1 MNRSLRT
8 AATGMY
14 AQQLNVDTI
23 SNNLANVNTTGFKK
37 SRVEFQDLMYQ
48 TLKPSTVAEQ
58 GGVGSA
64 APTMEIQVGNGTQTV
79 ATVKNFLQGDIT
91 PTSADSLDVAI
102 QGDGFFQV
110 KRPDGTLAYTRDGSF
125 KLSADGTIITSEGY
139 VVDPEIRI
147 SADTEK
153 VMIGKDGT
161 VEAIETGSAEP
172 VKLGQIELARFVNP
186 AGLRSIGSN
195 MLVETTASGQ
205 PITGQAGSPGF
216 GMTLQGH
223 LEASNVDVVEE
234 MVSMIT
240 AQRAY
245 EINSKTIKTVEDM
258 LTMANNLKR

>member
-14 AQQLNVDTI
+14 AQQLNVDII
-23 SNNLANVNTTGFKK
+23 SNNLANVNTMGFKK

-48 TLKPSTVAEQ
+48 TLKPSVIAEQ
-58 GGVGSA
+58 ATASI
-64 APTMEIQVGNGTQTV
+64 APAMEIQVGNGTQTV
-79 ATVKNFLQGDIT
+79 ATLKNFGQGDIT
-91 PTSADSLDVAI
+91 PTTADGLDVAI

-110 KRPDGTLAYTRDGSF
+110 KRPDGTVAYTRDGSF
-125 KLSADGTIITSEGY
+125 KLSPDGLIVTSAGY

-147 SADTEK
+147 SADTQK
-153 VMIGKDGT
+153 VIIGKDGT
-161 VEAIETGSAEP
+161 VTAVETGSADP

-186 AGLRSIGSN
+186 AGLSAIGSN
-195 MLVETTASGQ
+195 LLVETTSSGQ
-205 PITGQAGSPGF
+205 PITGVAGSAGF
-216 GMTLQGH
+216 GETLQGN

-234 MVSMIT
+234 MVSMIA

-245 EINSKTIKTVEDM
+245 EINSKTVKTVEDM

>member
-14 AQQLNVDTI
+14 AQQLNVDII

-48 TLKPSTVAEQ
+48 TLKPSSVSEV
-58 GGVGSA
+58 GGASPVS
-64 APTMEIQVGNGTQTV
+64 PTMEIQVGNGTQTV
-79 ATVKNFLQGDIT
+79 ATLKNFGQGDLT
-91 PTSADSLDVAI
+91 PTTADGLDVAI

-125 KLSADGTIITSEGY
+125 KLSADGMIVTSEGY
-139 VVDPEIRI
+139 SLDPEIRVSTDTQKVVI
-147 SADTEK
+147 S
-153 VMIGKDGT
+153 KDGT
-161 VEAIETGSAEP
+161 IEATETGSADP
-172 VKLGQIELARFVNP
+172 VKLGQIELARFVNS
-186 AGLRSIGSN
+186 AGLRSIGN
-195 MLVETTASGQ
+195 NLLVETSASGQ
-205 PITGQAGSPGF
+205 PITGQAGAPGF
-216 GMTLQGH
+216 GETLQGN

-234 MVSMIT
+234 MVSMIA

-245 EINSKTIKTVEDM
+245 EINSKTVKTVEDM